1 MYFPIWNLPMHLRG
15 SSMLQCYFKYFLGA
29 YPREINMQDMHILR
43 KYDSHANVLA
53 NFNYD
58 KPYAAIF
65 YCSKYLKYAN
75 GLLIHMPR
83 LSIYR
88 CLPWNVGINS
98 SALFGIVQSIIFG
111 HYFAMGW
118 P

>member
-29 YPREINMQDMHILR
+29 YPREMNMQDMHILR

-58 KPYAAIF
+58 NPYAAIF

-83 LSIYR
+83 LSIHR
-88 CLPWNVGINS
+88 CLLCWLVE
-98 SALFGIVQSIIFG
+98 AVHKQQQWIFADHG
-111 HYFAMGW
+111 GEESV
-118 P
+118 

>member
-29 YPREINMQDMHILR
+29 YPREMNMQDMHILR

-58 KPYAAIF
+58 NPYAAIF

-88 CLPWNVGINS
+88 CLPCD
-98 SALFGIVQSIIFG
+98 LFLFFPFLSHFQETIS
-111 HYFAMGW
+111 
-118 P
+118 